1 MSEGKSQA
9 REGRRFVE
17 VDKPGFV
24 WRYDGATRE
33 GVTIEKRMNRSP
45 STSSSAKPARCQ
57 HVVRPSGPRRVRC
70 IRIQRAQP
78 RIVAINRSIV
88 PRCDVVQTQGCKEK
102 VDDVERTM
110 DAKRETVK
118 RLAPAVA

>member
-45 STSSSAKPARCQ
+45 STSSIAKPARCQ
-57 HVVRPSGPRRVRC
+57 HVVRPGLQVHVVYVVSGFSELSP
-70 IRIQRAQP
+70 
-78 RIVAINRSIV
+78 
-88 PRCDVVQTQGCKEK
+88 E
-102 VDDVERTM
+102 
-110 DAKRETVK
+110 
-118 RLAPAVA
+118 